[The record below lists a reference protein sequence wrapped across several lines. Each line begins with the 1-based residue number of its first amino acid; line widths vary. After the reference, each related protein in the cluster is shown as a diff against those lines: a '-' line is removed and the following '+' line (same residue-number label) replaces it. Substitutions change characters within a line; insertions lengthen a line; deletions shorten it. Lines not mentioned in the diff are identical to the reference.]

1 MPELPEVETVRRGL
15 EQSALNKIITK
26 IEINFP
32 KLRVPI
38 PPEIIPIATGQKI
51 HALHRRAKYILF
63 NLQTGY
69 MPILHL
75 GMSGRIRIYAP
86 DMNYIPQKHD
96 HVIFELNDQTRL
108 IYHDPRRFGSLTL
121 SPENIY
127 DYRLAIPNLGPE
139 PLSDDWNGP
148 VLYESLKNKKCAIKL
163 ALLDQNIVAGLGN
176 IYVCEALFAAKINPL
191 TPANALRP
199 EQSNLLA
206 VAVKD
211 ILNKAIA
218 AGGSTLRDYR
228 HTDGSLGYF
237 QYSFFVYDRENQPCP
252 SCKNKSKVIR
262 ITQGGRS
269 TFYCP
274 NCQI

>member
-63 NLQTGY
+63 DLQTGY

-75 GMSGRIRIYAP
+75 GMSGRVRIYAP

-96 HVIFELNDQTRL
+96 HVIIELNDQTRL

-127 DYRLAIPNLGPE
+127 DYTLAISNLGPE

-148 VLYESLKNKKCAIKL
+148 VLYESLKNKKSAIKL

-176 IYVCEALFAAKINPL
+176 IYVCEALFAAKINPI
-191 TPANALRP
+191 TPANALRR
-199 EQSNLLA
+199 EQTNLLA

-228 HTDGSLGYF
+228 HTDGGLGYF
-237 QYSFFVYDRENQPCP
+237 QYSFFVYDRENQTCP
-252 SCKNKSKVIR
+252 SCENKSKIIR
-262 ITQGGRS
+262 ITQGSRS